1 MKWSYRRVYELPHIM
16 VVFNLGTNEV
26 IDVSIFLHL
35 SQRLQKFLGLPK
47 LDIKNKT
54 LIER

>member
-1 MKWSYRRVYELPHIM
+1 MKWAYRRVYELPPVM
-16 VVFNLGTNEV
+16 VVFNLDTKEI

-54 LIER
+54 LSER